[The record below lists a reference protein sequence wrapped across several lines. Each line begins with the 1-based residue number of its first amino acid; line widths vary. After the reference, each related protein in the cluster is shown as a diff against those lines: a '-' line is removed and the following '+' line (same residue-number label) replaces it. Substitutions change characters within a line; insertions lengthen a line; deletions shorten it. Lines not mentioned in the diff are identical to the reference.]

1 MNSPLRTCSVLAL
14 PFVALLAGCDTNDGR
29 GFSLG
34 SLTGSDRV
42 AFRCDDERGFRV
54 NYNDDGNEAIV
65 DADDESYRLELRDR
79 DGNRRQYEGNRVD
92 LTVDGDEARLRIG
105 GDDDY
110 TDCERI

>member
-1 MNSPLRTCSVLAL
+1 M
-14 PFVALLAGCDTNDGR
+14 
-29 GFSLG
+29 
-34 SLTGSDRV
+34 
-42 AFRCDDERGFRV
+42 

-65 DADDESYRLELRDR
+65 DADDKSYRLELRDR
-79 DGNRRQYEGNRVD
+79 DGNRRRYEGNRVD

>member
-1 MNSPLRTCSVLAL
+1 M
-14 PFVALLAGCDTNDGR
+14 
-29 GFSLG
+29 
-34 SLTGSDRV
+34 
-42 AFRCDDERGFRV
+42 

-79 DGNRRQYEGNRVD
+79 DGNRRQYEGNRVG
-92 LTVDGDEARLRIG
+92 LTVDGHEARLRIG